1 MSAFVRSLV
10 ASVGLAAAAVA
21 LTVSSPAAGAVT
33 FFASGTSAEG
43 TPVAMQ
49 ADFTLAGTSLTLV
62 LSNVSPTPSVHAAD
76 VLSSFYFDIVKD
88 GVRPALGYTS
98 AQGMVWQVK
107 SASPDV
113 PINSKPSP
121 IFGQT
126 PHITVATGTVAHV
139 PSDLR
144 ALKNV
149 DQTWQFKSMDAAA
162 SPFLGFG
169 LGTVGNSGFGSNGFS
184 PWIVGPPGNDF
195 IAFGIYKN
203 SLVMPQGKPM
213 QDQYLVRDTATF
225 VFTSPQLANYTT
237 ADIAPRVVFGLGTGP
252 DSIFAVPEP
261 AGLAGLAGAAV
272 WAVGWGAVRRRRA
285 AAARGAAGG
294 VAAPA
299 AAVAVAAAGL
309 ILAPQPAPAA
319 PVDVAT
325 WDFATGPSGW
335 VAQNQN
341 KAGTTSSPNTWAWSS
356 GEGVWRVEPYPVFLT
371 WVANHLTSPIITVPA
386 ATDLLRVTMQH
397 RFHLPVSIETPG
409 KPVAL
414 GQVVYRVFDTLPDN
428 PFDDPRP
435 FLPLPASS
443 WLDEPLSPPAAA
455 LSPVGNTVL
464 PTYLVPAKLP
474 PMIPD
479 GMAFSGT
486 SPGLEGD
493 AFVVSRFTIDG
504 RLKPGQFVQLRFTN
518 GNLGGICTDARWDV
532 ALVEVEGLLVPEPTG
547 LALAAAGGVAAAA
560 TGCLTGRRL
569 RHRPDRERPLLTT
582 GLRARA

>member
-1 MSAFVRSLV
+1 MTALLRSLV
-10 ASVGLAAAAVA
+10 ASAGLAATAVV

-33 FFASGTSAEG
+33 FFASGTSTEG

-88 GVRPALGYTS
+88 GVRPTLSYAS

-107 SASPDV
+107 SDSPDIM
-113 PINSKPSP
+113 INSKPSLVV
-121 IFGQT
+121 GQLPHFT
-126 PHITVATGTVAHV
+126 PVTDPALHV

-144 ALKNV
+144 AFKSG
-149 DQTWQFKSMDAAA
+149 DQSWQFKPMDVAA

-184 PWIVGPPGNDF
+184 PFIVGPPGKDM
-195 IAFGIYKN
+195 IAFGIYKD
-203 SLVMPQGKPM
+203 SLVMPEGKPM
-213 QDQYLVRDTATF
+213 QNQYLVRDTATF
-225 VFTSPQLANYTT
+225 VFTSPLLANYTT
-237 ADIAPRVVFGLGTGP
+237 ADIAPHVVFGLGTGP
-252 DSIFAVPEP
+252 DSILAVPEP
-261 AGLAGLAGAAV
+261 AGLAGLAGAVV
-272 WAVGWGAVRRRRA
+272 WAAGWAAVRRRRA
-285 AAARGAAGG
+285 AAARGAGRG

-299 AAVAVAAAGL
+299 AAAAAGL
-309 ILAPQPAPAA
+309 LLGPGLAAA
-319 PVDVAT
+319 DAVPVAT
-325 WDFATGPSGW
+325 WDFAAGPSGW

-341 KAGTTSSPNTWAWSS
+341 KAGTTSSPNTWAWAK
-356 GEGVWRVEPYPVFLT
+356 GEGVWRVEPYPVLFT
-371 WVANHLTSPIITVPA
+371 WVANHLTSPLITVPE
-386 ATDLLRVTMQH
+386 ATDLLAVTMRH
-397 RFHLPVSIETPG
+397 RFHLPVSVEAPG

-414 GQVVYRVFDTLPDN
+414 GQVVYRVFDTPPAR

-443 WLDEPLSPPAAA
+443 WLDEPLVPSAESRGSAG
-455 LSPVGNTVL
+455 SSVL
-464 PTYLVPAKLP
+464 PSYLVPAALP
-474 PMIPD
+474 PMVAG

-486 SPGLEGD
+486 SPGLERD

-504 RLKPGQFVQLRFTN
+504 LLEPGQFVQLRFIN

-532 ALVEVEGLLVPEPTG
+532 AVVGVEALLVPEPGG

-560 TGCLTGRRL
+560 TGCLSGRRL
-569 RHRPDRERPLLTT
+569 RHRPGRERELLTT